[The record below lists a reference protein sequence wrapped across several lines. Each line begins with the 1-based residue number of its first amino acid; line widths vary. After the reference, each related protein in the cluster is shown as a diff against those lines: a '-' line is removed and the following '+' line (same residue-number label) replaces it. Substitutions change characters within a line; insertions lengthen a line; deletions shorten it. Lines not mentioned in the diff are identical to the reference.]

1 MGNGSNTI
9 KIAIIGDETVGK
21 LSLANRLFENPFG
34 QEIRNRS
41 SLGVEFGSQ
50 IILLGGKTY
59 RFHVFVIA
67 GGGDTSLLR
76 KKHYIGACTFFLM
89 YDVSCPKTMEN
100 ITMYLQE
107 IKEGVKN
114 GKTPLLYIVGNKIDL
129 RSSNKQCISKETMMS
144 FIERLNKQNYLDF
157 SYNEISC
164 KTGENIEQLRSDFHK
179 SLIFS
184 LALGQI

>member
-9 KIAIIGDETVGK
+9 KIAIIGDETAGK

-41 SLGVEFGSQ
+41 SLGVEFGKQ
-50 IILLGGKTY
+50 ITQLVDKIY
-59 RFHVFVIA
+59 RFHIFVIV

-76 KKHYIGACTFFLM
+76 KKYYIGASTFFLM
-89 YDVSCPKTMEN
+89 CDVSSPKTMEN

-107 IKEGVKN
+107 IKESVKS
-114 GKTPLLYIVGNKIDL
+114 GRTPLIYIIGNKIDL

-144 FIERLNKQNYLDF
+144 FIERLNEQNYPDF